1 MNRRGRTALF
11 AIFSLLLVGVLTGP
25 ARADDLQDQ
34 RNRAEKQQAAT
45 DRRLAE
51 LRNTLD
57 ETGVAL
63 ADAFVALKTIE
74 ARLPQAQQELVTA
87 RKVLATAEQDAAQIQ
102 HRLLAAQ
109 ALETQLGQQVTA
121 GEASAKHTHDAIA
134 ELARQ
139 AYRGDASVSS
149 LTIVLDSRSAGDFI
163 DQYSALTTALRTQ
176 TRALDDLQQL
186 GAVNRNRQARVAAIR
201 NQISGLK
208 KQADQKVV
216 VAENARKDAVARQA
230 EIQSLRVQQK
240 LKTVFLQ
247 QQKAAELK
255 AENELEAQQAALE
268 STIKQIIKKQV
279 EAEAARRR
287 ASGQR
292 SQPVGRGFLDYPTAV
307 PFITSSYGMR
317 FHPILH
323 IWRLH
328 AGTDFRAYC
337 GTAIMAA
344 AAGTVQWAQAVPGFG
359 NQVMLNHGIVNGNV
373 LWTSYNHLSRFAVH
387 TGQFVHQ
394 GQIVGYS
401 GSTGDSTACHLHF
414 EVYVNGNTV
423 NPMSIL

>member
-102 HRLLAAQ
+102 DRLLAAQ

-186 GAVNRNRQARVAAIR
+186 GAVNRNRQARLAAVR

-240 LKTVFLQ
+240 QKTVFLT
-247 QQKAAELK
+247 AAE
-255 AENELEAQQAALE
+255 
-268 STIKQIIKKQV
+268 
-279 EAEAARRR
+279 
-287 ASGQR
+287 
-292 SQPVGRGFLDYPTAV
+292 GRG
-307 PFITSSYGMR
+307 
-317 FHPILH
+317 
-323 IWRLH
+323 
-328 AGTDFRAYC
+328 
-337 GTAIMAA
+337 
-344 AAGTVQWAQAVPGFG
+344 AQG
-359 NQVMLNHGIVNGNV
+359 
-373 LWTSYNHLSRFAVH
+373 
-387 TGQFVHQ
+387 
-394 GQIVGYS
+394 
-401 GSTGDSTACHLHF
+401 
-414 EVYVNGNTV
+414 
-423 NPMSIL
+423 